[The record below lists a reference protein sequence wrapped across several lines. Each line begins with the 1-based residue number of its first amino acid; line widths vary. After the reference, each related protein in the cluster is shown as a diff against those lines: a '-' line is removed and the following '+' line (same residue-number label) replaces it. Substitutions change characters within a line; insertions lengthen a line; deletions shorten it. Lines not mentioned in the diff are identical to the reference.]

1 MIYNVGILSG
11 GINMGFF
18 NKDNKQEESNLNQ
31 ATSTSIQPQV
41 KKRLYLVDYE
51 NVSDAGLVGVDQLTG
66 FDSVVIFYG
75 SKVKTIAYESLISIT
90 SSNAA
95 IEHLKAEKTAKNYLD
110 FQLTTY
116 LGYKLGKDNY
126 EEVFVISKD
135 SGFDAVVDFWASKGV
150 KIKRQIAIIEPVKE
164 EPASTEEKPARPKRT
179 YTRRTGTNTRTRKSP
194 TRANVTTNPKPRKTQ
209 AKQVAPKDMTR
220 SELRTAL
227 KDCGLSA
234 PEYRKVYDAFDKS
247 TSSSAYNN
255 SLQKAFGNDRTSV
268 IYKATGKIFERVHSA
283 L

>member
-1 MIYNVGILSG
+1 
-11 GINMGFF
+11 MGFF

-31 ATSTSIQPQV
+31 AAFTSIQPQV

-51 NVSDAGLVGVDQLTG
+51 NVSDAGLVGVDQLSG

-95 IEHLKAEKTAKNYLD
+95 IEHLRAEKTAKNYLD

-126 EEVFVISKD
+126 DEVFIISKD
-135 SGFDAVVDFWASKGV
+135 SGFDAVVDFWAIKGI
-150 KIKRQIAIIEPVKE
+150 KIKRQIAIIEPVQE
-164 EPASTEEKPARPKRT
+164 EPASTEEKPTGQKST
-179 YTRRTGTNTRTRKSP
+179 NTRRTGTNTRTRKTP
-194 TRANVTTNPKPRKTQ
+194 TRANVTTNPKPRKTP
-209 AKQVAPKDMTR
+209 AKQVTPKDRTR
-220 SELRTAL
+220 SELRAAL

-255 SLQKAFGNDRTSV
+255 SLQKAFGNEKTSV
-268 IYKATGKIFERVHSA
+268 IYKATRKIFEKEHSA